1 MGSAHSASDGN
12 EKRKFRSSLSIPSL
26 IDKFHSNTR
35 NGNPVVSQ
43 FAFSSDFSFT
53 NPSFR
58 KRCFDV
64 RIWFAPIA
72 TSRLDL
78 SAGANLY
85 RFRPTSRLPRK
96 VHTGTG
102 YVLGG
107 ETREQS
113 RPYALLRASAV
124 SPWLTVGSE
133 GGCIILIISRRDAD
147 INAYGF
153 HGSYGIVLV
162 FARSIPIESN
172 EARLQAVVRTL
183 VFQDDRQLC
192 LNIAREM
199 EGIYCRG

>member
-107 ETREQS
+107 GNTRAIEALRVVTCLS
-113 RPYALLRASAV
+113 RIPVAH
-124 SPWLTVGSE
+124 
-133 GGCIILIISRRDAD
+133 RR
-147 INAYGF
+147 
-153 HGSYGIVLV
+153 
-162 FARSIPIESN
+162 
-172 EARLQAVVRTL
+172 Q
-183 VFQDDRQLC
+183 
-192 LNIAREM
+192 
-199 EGIYCRG
+199 RGRMYHFDNLAQGRGY